1 LLDSGGPPQAANRA
15 DARAART
22 GVRPN
27 GVLGDSAAD
36 VEILLARLTA
46 ALSAALDDLTLLPGA
61 SPDVLN
67 D

>member
-1 LLDSGGPPQAANRA
+1 MLAPRA
-15 DARAART
+15 RPSA
-22 GVRPN
+22 GVSPN
-27 GVLGDSAAD
+27 GVLGDLAGG

-46 ALSAALDDLTLLPGA
+46 ALSAALDDPTLLPGA